1 MPRTIIDI
9 PNEQLLEADRICKA
23 LNISRAEGVRRALQ
37 EFVRQNEDIQQE
49 GFGLWSGSRV
59 PRAELIDALR
69 RQW

>member
-23 LNISRAEGVRRALQ
+23 LNISRAEAVRRALQ
-37 EFVRQNEDIQQE
+37 EFVRQNQDIQQE
-49 GFGLWSGSRV
+49 GFGLWSGSRI
-59 PRAELIDALR
+59 PRAELIETLR